1 LWIVGVTNAIN
12 LIDGLDGLAAGISS
26 ISYLSLFF
34 VSLITGDTASAML
47 TVVLAGATLDFCPII
62 SILQRYLWRHRATF
76 LGFTLAVISVQ
87 GMLKSYAALSIAVPL
102 LVLGLPLFDTIST
115 IFRRL

>member
-47 TVVLAGATLDFCPII
+47 TVVLAGATLGFLPYNFNPAKIFMGDTG
-62 SILQRYLWRHRATF
+62 ATF

-102 LVLGLPLFDTIST
+102 LVLDFAV
-115 IFRRL
+115 